1 MSDNEYYSNESDNES
16 VISSDDEVTNKKKP
30 LINKGIAIKKGS
42 LNNHLT
48 IKDYD
53 DDDDDDEKNSDDEFQ
68 EGEVANNSEEE
79 DKNDGEHQEGEQSD
93 EDYED
98 GDEEEPDPE
107 GEEDDDMDGDQLE
120 KEEKIKKNKATKK
133 TNVPVIIDSDDEE
146 DDDMDENYL
155 QKFDSEINKNYINE
169 FHPECLLHNYEE
181 IEHLTKVVRDENNNI
196 IDPLHKTIPFL
207 TKYERARILGQ
218 RAKQI
223 ECGAKPFVKVPE
235 NIIDSYIIAD
245 LELKQK
251 RIPFIIR
258 RPIPGGGS
266 EYWNLM
272 DLENIAF

>member
-16 VISSDDEVTNKKKP
+16 VISSDEEVTTNKKP
-30 LINKGIAIKKGS
+30 LINKGIAINKGS

-53 DDDDDDEKNSDDEFQ
+53 DDDDDEEKNSDDEYQ
-68 EGEVANNSEEE
+68 EGEIANDSENE
-79 DKNDGEHQEGEQSD
+79 DEDDEKKVIDEDDNEDNEGS
-93 EDYED
+93 DYED
-98 GDEEEPDPE
+98 DEDADN
-107 GEEDDDMDGDQLE
+107 EDINL
-120 KEEKIKKNKATKK
+120 KEDISKVPKIPKKS
-133 TNVPVIIDSDDEE
+133 NVPVIIDSDNEE
-146 DDDMDENYL
+146 DDDDMDENYL

-169 FHPECLLHNYEE
+169 FHPECLVHNYEE